1 MPKAKRVISTQRE
14 TAPDVH
20 QPNIRALTVF
30 NRLPPGHA
38 TFRVGNDGSAPH
50 LNEHEFD

>member
-1 MPKAKRVISTQRE
+1 MPKAKRVNITQRE
-14 TAPDVH
+14 TAPEIN

-38 TFRVGNDGSAPH
+38 TFRVAMTDQRH
-50 LNEHEFD
+50 T